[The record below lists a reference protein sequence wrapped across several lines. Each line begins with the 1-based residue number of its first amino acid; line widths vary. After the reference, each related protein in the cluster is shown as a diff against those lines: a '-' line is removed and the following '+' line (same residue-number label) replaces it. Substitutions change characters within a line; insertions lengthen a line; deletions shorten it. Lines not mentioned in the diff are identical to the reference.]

1 MKAMPDREVVG
12 MHGRDQGGTGFGAF
26 IIGGARVEDALRP
39 DFADAPGADEWGPR
53 RAGRKLISVVTP
65 CFNERDNLADCYE
78 AVKQVF
84 AERLPAFDLEHIFCD
99 NASTD
104 GAEEVLR
111 GLAARDPRV
120 KVILNA
126 RNFGPFCSTFNGLMS
141 ASGDAVVVLLAADL
155 QDPPELIAE
164 FVRLWSEGHQ
174 VVYGIR
180 GRREEGLLLRCVRH
194 CYYRVVSRF
203 AQIKIPP
210 DVGEF
215 QLIDRVVVDALSQ
228 FDDYYPYIRGMIAS
242 CGFKSTGVEY
252 VWRARRKGLS
262 KNRLFHLIDQGLNG
276 IISFTRVPMR
286 LCMLFG
292 FLLSGLSIFFALFS
306 LIWHLVEKGAEAPP
320 GVPTLIVALFFFSG
334 VQFFFLGVLGEYI
347 CAIHS
352 QVRKRPLVIERERIN
367 YARGA
372 VAQGQS
378 RRLAS

>member
-1 MKAMPDREVVG
+1 ME
-12 MHGRDQGGTGFGAF
+12 
-26 IIGGARVEDALRP
+26 AR
-39 DFADAPGADEWGPR
+39 
-53 RAGRKLISVVTP
+53 RKIISVVTP
-65 CFNERDNLADCYE
+65 CCNEEDNVADCCA

-84 AERLPAFDLEHIFCD
+84 AERLREYDFEHVFCD

-104 GAEEVLR
+104 GTADVLR
-111 GLAARDPRV
+111 ELAARDPRV
-120 KVILNA
+120 KVIFNA
-126 RNFGPFCSTFNGLMS
+126 RNFGPFSSTFNGVLN

-155 QDPPELIAE
+155 QDPPELIAD
-164 FVRLWSEGHQ
+164 FVRHWEEGHQ

-180 GRREEGLLLRCVRH
+180 GRREEGIILRNVRH
-194 CYYRVVSRF
+194 VYYRTVSRF

-215 QLIDRVVVDALSQ
+215 QLIDRVVVEALRQ

-242 CGFKSTGVEY
+242 CGFKSIGVQY
-252 VWRARRKGLS
+252 VWKARKKGVS

-292 FLLSGLSIFFALFS
+292 FLLSGLSILFALFA
-306 LIWHLVEKGAEAPP
+306 LVYHLVDQGAVAPP

-347 CAIHS
+347 CAIHA
-352 QVRKRPLVIERERIN
+352 QVRKRPLVIERERLN
-367 YARGA
+367 F
-372 VAQGQS
+372 
-378 RRLAS
+378 ASAPGLRQRAAA